1 MRDTVVISTVQQAQE
16 WAENSYDN
24 RRRIMTMPSW
34 IGSNDSNYEEPN
46 NDAVGYESDSNE
58 GSETADELLDEVM
71 NDSEDFEDS
80 DAQDGAEGVDAEQD
94 EDADEPELKES
105 TLSAAKN
112 DADRFDWNDV
122 RDIYNFAV
130 AFQRLDEEKRDRFV
144 SYFKGPRRSQDDPIA
159 LAKALNGTDSRVSEV
174 RTISKFAKDLKGDD
188 IMVVLQIATEFSGK
202 EDEEQEEI
210 VKTLGNIARDHDFK
224 APVNRKTDSPQ
235 EKAKRV
241 VESLTEITDGA
252 LEEIDEFLDLLQIWP
267 GDK

>member
-1 MRDTVVISTVQQAQE
+1 
-16 WAENSYDN
+16 
-24 RRRIMTMPSW
+24 MTMPSW
-34 IGSNDSNYEEPN
+34 IGSNDNNYEEPN
-46 NDAVGYESDSNE
+46 NEPVGYEPDSNE

-71 NDSEDFEDS
+71 SDSEDFGDS
-80 DAQDGAEGVDAEQD
+80 DAQDGAEGGGAEQDAD

-112 DADRFDWNDV
+112 DADRFGWNDV

-174 RTISKFAKDLKGDD
+174 RTISKFAKDLKGGD

-224 APVNRKTDSPQ
+224 APVNRKTDSSQ

>member
-46 NDAVGYESDSNE
+46 NDAAGYESDSNE

-71 NDSEDFEDS
+71 NDSEDS
-80 DAQDGAEGVDAEQD
+80 DAQDGAEGANVEQD
-94 EDADEPELKES
+94 EDEPDLKES
-105 TLSAAKN
+105 TLSAAKS
-112 DADRFDWNDV
+112 DADRFGWNDV